1 MSGTTK
7 RRFVMANATA
17 PTAEAQ
23 RPAAPAAATQPETQ
37 PEPVAQATDEQ
48 AAIPAQPTAP
58 PVHPVPRRGRTAR
71 REEPEERTPAWDA
84 RMSLTLTKAQKK
96 ALDMARVDDGLEG
109 TARIRAMI
117 ALWESDEKLR
127 RRIDKLAREYR

>member
-1 MSGTTK
+1 
-7 RRFVMANATA
+7 
-17 PTAEAQ
+17 
-23 RPAAPAAATQPETQ
+23 
-37 PEPVAQATDEQ
+37 
-48 AAIPAQPTAP
+48 
-58 PVHPVPRRGRTAR
+58 
-71 REEPEERTPAWDA
+71 
-84 RMSLTLTKAQKK
+84 MSLTLTKAQKK